1 VSAEISATL
10 DWSQIPVTKVQLDG
24 REFKMLHVLALRDAQ
39 AQ

>member
-1 VSAEISATL
+1 
-10 DWSQIPVTKVQLDG
+10 VTKVHLDG